1 MGTISRA
8 FFARNLVDSG
18 TKVNY
23 ETKCLC
29 SWNKIVALFLK
40 SSIFE
45 TYKTPSMKKI
55 LLLAITFS
63 LTSCAQVQQTLNQL
77 PQLSSQIPG
86 VGGVDIASGLK
97 EALNKGIT
105 QQVSKLTAVDG
116 FYKNEAVKI
125 LMPAE
130 LQKVDATLRKIG
142 LGSLADEGI
151 KVLNRAAEDAVKE
164 ATPIFVSAV
173 KNMTFTDAKNI
184 LLGNDSAATTYL
196 QGSTTTALY
205 GKFNPVIKSSFEKVG
220 ADVIWT
226 KIINKY
232 NTIPLVKKVNPDL
245 TDYTTNQALAGVFKM
260 IAVEE
265 KEIRNNISARTTPL
279 LKSVFAMQDNK

>member
-1 MGTISRA
+1 
-8 FFARNLVDSG
+8 
-18 TKVNY
+18 
-23 ETKCLC
+23 
-29 SWNKIVALFLK
+29 
-40 SSIFE
+40 
-45 TYKTPSMKKI
+45 MKKI
-55 LLLAITFS
+55 LILSLVFS
-63 LTSCAQVQQTLNQL
+63 LSSCAQVQQTLNQL
-77 PQLSSQIPG
+77 PQISSQIPG

-142 LGSLADEGI
+142 LSSLADEGI

-173 KNMTFTDAKNI
+173 KNMSFTDAKNI
-184 LLGNDSAATTYL
+184 LLGNDSAATSYL
-196 QGSTTTALY
+196 QGTTTTDLY
-205 GKFNPVIKSSFEKVG
+205 GKFNPVIKNSFAKVG
-220 ADVIWT
+220 ADVIW
-226 KIINKY
+226 KNIINKY

-265 KEIRNNISARTTPL
+265 KDIRNNISARTTPL
-279 LKSVFAMQDNK
+279 LQKVFAMQDGK